1 MTDMTT
7 ESAPT
12 EGQVTEAAPTE
23 AVSNDPVPRPEYLP
37 EKFWNADTNSPNIE
51 GMAKSYSELEKK
63 FSQRASSL
71 KEELQ
76 AEMMSERK
84 EGVPESAEGY
94 EFTAPEIP
102 NMPEGWDVEMQN
114 DDPMLNWWRETAH
127 QQGMSQEQFQ
137 DGINKYFD
145 LHFGSL
151 PDREGELKH
160 LGENAQARIDR
171 VDMWLNKNL
180 DENEYN
186 AIADFAVTADAI
198 QVLEKIIG
206 IQQSEPSLSDFG
218 GEPSMGDT
226 SEDKLRA
233 MMDDPRY
240 WKQGEIDDAYR
251 AEVTKAWAKHYG

>member
-1 MTDMTT
+1 MSDDMTT
-7 ESAPT
+7 ESAPI
-12 EGQVTEAAPTE
+12 EGQVTEEAAVE
-23 AVSNDPVPRPEYLP
+23 VASRPDYLP
-37 EKFWNADTNSPNIE
+37 EKFWNAEQGAPNLE

-94 EFTAPEIP
+94 EFIAPEIP
-102 NMPEGWDVEMQN
+102 NMPEGWDVQMQE
-114 DDPMLNWWRETAH
+114 DDPMLGWWRETAH
-127 QQGMSQEQFQ
+127 QQGMTQEQFQ

-151 PDREGELKH
+151 PDRNAELQT

-206 IQQSEPSLSDFG
+206 IGQSEPSLSDFG
-218 GEPSMGDT
+218 GEPMMGDS
-226 SEDKLRA
+226 SEDKLRQ

-251 AEVTKAWAKHYG
+251 AEVTAAWAKHYG

>member
-1 MTDMTT
+1 MTEMTT

-12 EGQVTEAAPTE
+12 EGQVTEEAAVE
-23 AVSNDPVPRPEYLP
+23 VASRPDYLP
-37 EKFWNADTNSPNIE
+37 EKFWNAEEGAPNIE

-76 AEMMSERK
+76 AELMSERK
-84 EGVPESAEGY
+84 EGVPESPEGY

-102 NMPEGWDVEMQN
+102 NMPEGWDVQMQS

-151 PDREGELKH
+151 PDREGELKA
-160 LGENAQARIDR
+160 LGDNAQDRIDR

-206 IQQSEPSLSDFG
+206 IEQSEPSLSSFE
-218 GEPSMGDT
+218 GEPMTGNVN
-226 SEDKLRA
+226 EDKLRQ

-251 AEVTKAWAKHYG
+251 AEVTKAWQKHYG

>member
-1 MTDMTT
+1 MTEMTT

-12 EGQVTEAAPTE
+12 EGQVTEEAAVE
-23 AVSNDPVPRPEYLP
+23 VASRPDYLP
-37 EKFWNADTNSPNIE
+37 EKFWNAEEGAPNIE

-76 AEMMSERK
+76 AELMSERK

-102 NMPEGWDVEMQN
+102 NMPEGWDVQMQS

-151 PDREGELKH
+151 PDREGELKA
-160 LGENAQARIDR
+160 LGDNAQDRIDR

-206 IQQSEPSLSDFG
+206 IEQSEPSLSSFE
-218 GEPSMGDT
+218 GEPMTGNVN
-226 SEDKLRA
+226 EDKLRQ

-251 AEVTKAWAKHYG
+251 AEVTKAWQKHYG

>member
-1 MTDMTT
+1 MTEMTT

-12 EGQVTEAAPTE
+12 EGQVTEET
-23 AVSNDPVPRPEYLP
+23 AVEVASRPDYLP
-37 EKFWNADTNSPNIE
+37 EKFWNAEEGSPNLE

-76 AEMMSERK
+76 AELAQERA
-84 EGVPESAEGY
+84 EGVPESADGY
-94 EFTAPEIP
+94 EMTMPEIP

-114 DDPMLNWWRETAH
+114 DDPMLQWWRETAH
-127 QQGMSQEQFQ
+127 SQGMTQEQFQ
-137 DGINKYFD
+137 DGVNKYFD

-151 PDREGELKH
+151 PDRDAELQI

-171 VDMWLNKNL
+171 VDMWLNANL
-180 DENEYN
+180 DEGEYN

-206 IQQSEPSLSDFG
+206 IQQSEPDLSGFA
-218 GEPSMGDT
+218 GEPTMGNT
-226 SEDKLRA
+226 SEDKLRQ

-251 AEVTKAWAKHYG
+251 AEVTKAWQKHYG

>member
-1 MTDMTT
+1 MTEMTT

-12 EGQVTEAAPTE
+12 EGQVTEEAAVE
-23 AVSNDPVPRPEYLP
+23 VASRPDYLP
-37 EKFWNADTNSPNIE
+37 EKFWNSEEGAPNIE

-76 AEMMSERK
+76 AELMSERK

-102 NMPEGWDVEMQN
+102 NMPEGWDVQMQS

-151 PDREGELKH
+151 PDREGELKA
-160 LGENAQARIDR
+160 LGDNAQDRIDR

-206 IQQSEPSLSDFG
+206 IEQSEPSLSSFE
-218 GEPSMGDT
+218 GEPMTGNVN
-226 SEDKLRA
+226 EDKLRQ

-251 AEVTKAWAKHYG
+251 AEVTKAWQKHYG